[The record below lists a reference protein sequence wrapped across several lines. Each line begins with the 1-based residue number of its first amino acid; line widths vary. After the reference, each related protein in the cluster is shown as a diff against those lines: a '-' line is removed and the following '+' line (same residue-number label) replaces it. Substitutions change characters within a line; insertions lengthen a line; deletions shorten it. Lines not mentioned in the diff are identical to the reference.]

1 MFRTNYLQTHD
12 SASGIAL
19 PAPPL
24 TWGDWLRSGGRLLA
38 REIRRGAAVLD
49 RWHQRGRSRRHL
61 MALDGRMLRDI
72 GISRAEADAE
82 FRKPFWRP

>member
-1 MFRTNYLQTHD
+1 
-12 SASGIAL
+12 
-19 PAPPL
+19 
-24 TWGDWLRSGGRLLA
+24 
-38 REIRRGAAVLD
+38 
-49 RWHQRGRSRRHL
+49 